1 MTLHSKCL
9 ALAVIASIAGA
20 SHAFSQSATSPIM
33 GSKTMNESAGER
45 RKARE
50 EEAAQK
56 QKRLEESNRR
66 TLETVQARNQK
77 REDCRRQA
85 REQHLHFLKRVR
97 FMRTCMASAPA
108 R

>member
-1 MTLHSKCL
+1 
-9 ALAVIASIAGA
+9 
-20 SHAFSQSATSPIM
+20 M
-33 GSKTMNESAGER
+33 GPKTMNESAGER